1 MIDLFIDTSIKY
13 ITISVIESDDIIY
26 TFHEKIMEDLSVKI
40 LSIIDN
46 ALKKTNKNVSDINK
60 IYVVNGPG
68 SFTGI
73 RIGLTIVKVLAWSL
87 NISVI
92 PVSSLELIATT
103 EVNNDYIVP
112 CIDARRENG
121 YLGLYDKDLNI
132 IKNDQFCNINDFL
145 KKNCL
150 KDNYALVTYDDI
162 NVENRVFPNINI
174 MKIVKKHKNDKSV
187 NPHLLNPNYL
197 KNTEAEEKL
206 KHDKKN

>member
-103 EVNNDYIVP
+103 EVNKDYIVP

-150 KDNYALVTYDDI
+150 KDNYVLVTYDDI

-174 MKIVKKHKNDKSV
+174 IKIVKKHKNDKSV